1 MTTITKEQVARA
13 VYDAIPR
20 IACVLPHDVRAALEA
35 AQAVEAAQPSG
46 NAYSGED
53 ARRMENACSTQDA
66 WLSLGAQF
74 AGNAHLA
81 EGVQHAVGAQSSESS
96 QPAEGGRPA
105 EGSTRGAVVL
115 GHLLENAE
123 IAERDHVPI
132 CQDTGTCWVCL
143 EVGPDVAVPGDVFA
157 CVDEAVARAYTEAR
171 LRKSV
176 VRDALV
182 DRANTGDN
190 TPAFTD
196 IHFVE
201 EPGARVHV
209 LLKGGGSDNASR
221 VTMLT
226 PGAGREG
233 IISEVMDCVAHKA
246 ANACPPLVIGIGVGG
261 TFDKVA
267 GMAKSALLR
276 EVGTPAADPRVAE
289 FERELLEKVNASGM
303 GPGALGGKTLALAV
317 HVNTAPCHIAALP
330 LAINM
335 GCSAMRRA
343 TVELDD
349 ATPSAW
355 PPVAESGR
363 RDDEAKGHMEDLQ
376 EENGRADASGER
388 ATVGAA
394 PVKLALPLD
403 KSELAKLK
411 AGDACTLTGEM
422 YMLRDAGHIRLLEEL
437 KAQGS
442 LPYGLEGAAIFY
454 AGPTPP
460 AAGRP
465 FGAVGPTTA
474 SRMDFAAP
482 ALYRAG
488 VVATVGKGVRS
499 KDVAAA
505 CQETGSV
512 YFVATGGAAALLA
525 QRVESGEVMAYDDLG
540 TEALRRITVR
550 DFPVFVGLDTRG
562 GNVYDLQ

>member
-1 MTTITKEQVARA
+1 M
-13 VYDAIPR
+13 
-20 IACVLPHDVRAALEA
+20 
-35 AQAVEAAQPSG
+35 
-46 NAYSGED
+46 
-53 ARRMENACSTQDA
+53 
-66 WLSLGAQF
+66 
-74 AGNAHLA
+74 
-81 EGVQHAVGAQSSESS
+81 
-96 QPAEGGRPA
+96 
-105 EGSTRGAVVL
+105 
-115 GHLLENAE
+115 
-123 IAERDHVPI
+123 
-132 CQDTGTCWVCL
+132 
-143 EVGPDVAVPGDVFA
+143 FA

-233 IISEVMDCVAHKA
+233 IIAEVMDCVAHKA

-363 RDDEAKGHMEDLQ
+363 RDDEAKGHMEDPQ
-376 EENGRADASGER
+376 EENGRADASDEG
-388 ATVGAA
+388 ATAGAV

-422 YMLRDAGHIRLLEEL
+422 YMLRDAGHIRLPGRAWRPACCRMGLRARPYSYAGHAARGGSPVRRGGSHHGL
-437 KAQGS
+437 AHGFRRPRALSCRCGGHGGQGRA
-442 LPYGLEGAAIFY
+442 LEGC
-454 AGPTPP
+454 
-460 AAGRP
+460 
-465 FGAVGPTTA
+465 
-474 SRMDFAAP
+474 SRRMPRNWLGGTSLQPEARRRFWPSAWS
-482 ALYRAG
+482 RA
-488 VVATVGKGVRS
+488 R
-499 KDVAAA
+499 
-505 CQETGSV
+505 
-512 YFVATGGAAALLA
+512 
-525 QRVESGEVMAYDDLG
+525 
-540 TEALRRITVR
+540 
-550 DFPVFVGLDTRG
+550 
-562 GNVYDLQ
+562 